1 VIRRPGST
9 SPHDRRRRARGA
21 VAVEA
26 ALVICFILVPLTM
39 GIITYGYMLSF
50 RQSISQA
57 AAEGARAAAVAPAS
71 ANHQAIAYDA
81 ISRAV
86 GTTCNTGQLTCTA
99 TKTAPIGAAAC
110 DSCVWVTVDYAY
122 RTDPS
127 KPILMPS
134 GLVPERLKYTAVAEI
149 SK

>member
-1 VIRRPGST
+1 MNRRPASA
-9 SPHDRRRRARGA
+9 SASRRERARGA

-71 ANHQAIAYDA
+71 ADHQAIAYDA

-99 TKTAPIGAAAC
+99 TKTAPVGAAAC
-110 DSCVWVTVDYAY
+110 SSCVWVTVDYAY
-122 RTDPS
+122 RTDTS